1 MTANTALNFDY
12 TSYEKVA
19 PAVVE
24 ALRAMGKAVDD
35 SGLEK
40 PLTELLKIRVAQLN
54 GCAFCLQLH
63 LNVSRKCG
71 LDAAKVDL
79 VATWHDVDIFS
90 ARERAALAWA
100 EALTRMGQQAIPE
113 AALGELQ
120 AHFSREEIAFLTAAI
135 SNINAWN
142 RIAGALRFPLPARGK
157 SA

>member
-1 MTANTALNFDY
+1 MTPAEPVHFDY
-12 TSYEKVA
+12 TSYEKTA
-19 PAVVE
+19 PAVVD

-63 LNVSRKCG
+63 LNVARKCG
-71 LDAAKVDL
+71 LAPAKVDL
-79 VATWHDVDIFS
+79 VATWRDVDLFS
-90 ARERAALAWA
+90 PRERAALAWA
-100 EALTRMGQQAIPE
+100 DALTMMARQAIPE
-113 AALGELQ
+113 ACLGELQ

-142 RIAGALRFPLPARGK
+142 RIAGALRFPVPAG
-157 SA
+157 